1 MNSELR
7 PHQVKALD
15 LLRSSLGK
23 GSACINDERWKLI
36 AGLDR
41 YMISDSGRVF
51 SAIRSCRILSPTK
64 TPQGYLYVSLML
76 DGKARKFT
84 IHKLV
89 ALAFVENPLSLPV
102 VNHKDGIK
110 ENNHYSNL
118 EWCTYGENNDHARDN
133 GLVHNFG
140 EKHYAAKLSDDDI
153 KEIKVLLSAGAYHRE
168 IAEKYG
174 VGRQQITKIANGQ
187 AWRRS

>member
-1 MNSELR
+1 MELR
-7 PHQVKALD
+7 AHQIKALD
-15 LLRSSLGK
+15 LLRSSLGQ
-23 GSACINDERWKLI
+23 GDACISGERWKLI

-64 TPQGYLYVSLML
+64 TPQGYPYVSLML

-118 EWCTYGENNDHARDN
+118 EWCTYRENNDHARDN

-140 EKHYAAKLSDDDI
+140 EHHYAAKLTESDVRQI
-153 KEIKVLLSAGAYHRE
+153 RQLLSSGLYHKD
-168 IAEKYG
+168 IANQFG
-174 VGRQQITKIANGQ
+174 VNRQQITKIANGQ